1 MHVWTPLEPKG
12 GWGKEVRR
20 VKIRSMDVPSKMRAI
35 TDYMVLYSANLLK
48 SKITLAEGK
57 Q

>member
-1 MHVWTPLEPKG
+1 MHVWTPLEPKD
-12 GWGKEVRR
+12 GWGKEVGR
-20 VKIRSMDVPSKMRAI
+20 VKIKSMDVPGKVRAI
-35 TDYMVLYSANLLK
+35 TDYMALCSANLLK